1 MGQVKSNL
9 LPGMDNPGGSMF
21 GPEDLENKLLEQVTM
36 TRGQLAEYLHE
47 GIMELNPKMQ
57 EQFDALE
64 QQVTALEAE
73 NAELRVKVRN
83 VGS

>member
-1 MGQVKSNL
+1 
-9 LPGMDNPGGSMF
+9 MDNPGGSMF
-21 GPEDLENKLLEQVTM
+21 SPEGLENKLLEQVTM